1 MVGASPLFLSPH
13 SLSLSL
19 PIVCTHVERK
29 KSLFTI
35 KCYKPHIIVSRA
47 ASICQH
53 MFVSKQSGHLWWR
66 LNTDKPWEQLPLR
79 DMPAVKG
86 GRDRTG
92 VPLSP
97 CPCSINSLVNS
108 HPVAP
113 GRPSPRGTLHSQP
126 AWALDGSLRR
136 YGEPAEP
143 LISSAR
149 LGPTQRLDLSLRG
162 AEGWVGGRFCWT
174 VGYGSEHNVTH
185 QVKY

>member
-1 MVGASPLFLSPH
+1 MASHHLRCVHYGRGQP
-13 SLSLSL
+13 SLSLSPL
-19 PIVCTHVERK
+19 SLALSPSRLHTRRKK

-126 AWALDGSLRR
+126 AWALDGSLGR

-149 LGPTQRLDLSLRG
+149 LGSAPHKDWTLVYEVQRG
-162 AEGWVGGRFCWT
+162 GWADASVG
-174 VGYGSEHNVTH
+174 
-185 QVKY
+185 Q